1 LNQIKRTKIYLFL
14 IKKIGIMS
22 NIFIALGS
30 NLKNPKEQVEGAIL
44 SIKKIDGVKILSK
57 SNLYETPPFGIL
69 DQPNFVNAV
78 IKIDS
83 NLNPYVL
90 LNKLLKIENIAG
102 RIRLDRNGP
111 RTLDLDIL
119 LFDNL
124 ILNDK
129 NLIIPHPRMHERLF
143 VLLPLKDIDEN
154 IVIPNHGSIKHII
167 KKLTPVNINR
177 IK

>member
-1 LNQIKRTKIYLFL
+1 
-14 IKKIGIMS
+14 MS

-30 NLKNPKEQVEGAIL
+30 NLDNPKEQVKQGIL
-44 SIKKIDGVKILSK
+44 SIKNIKGVRILCESY
-57 SNLYETPPFGIL
+57 LYETPPVGIL
-69 DQPNFVNAV
+69 DQPNFINAA

-83 NLNPYVL
+83 NLSPYEL
-90 LNKLLKIENIAG
+90 LNKLLKIENLAG
-102 RIRLDRNGP
+102 RIRIDKNGP

-154 IVIPNHGSIKHII
+154 VVIPNQGSIKHII
-167 KKLTPVNINR
+167 EGIAPENINR

>member
-1 LNQIKRTKIYLFL
+1 
-14 IKKIGIMS
+14 MS

-30 NLKNPKEQVEGAIL
+30 NLENPKEQVKQGIL
-44 SIKKIDGVKILSK
+44 SIKNIKGVRILCESY
-57 SNLYETPPFGIL
+57 LYETPPVGIL
-69 DQPNFVNAV
+69 DQPNFINAA

-83 NLNPYVL
+83 NLSPYEL
-90 LNKLLKIENIAG
+90 LNKLLKIENLAG
-102 RIRLDRNGP
+102 RIRINKNGP

-119 LFDNL
+119 LFDDL

-154 IVIPNHGSIKHII
+154 VVIPNQGSIKHII
-167 KKLTPVNINR
+167 EGIAPENINR

>member
-1 LNQIKRTKIYLFL
+1 
-14 IKKIGIMS
+14 MS

-30 NLKNPKEQVEGAIL
+30 NLENPKEQVKQGIL
-44 SIKKIDGVKILSK
+44 SIKSIKGVRILCESY
-57 SNLYETPPFGIL
+57 LYETPPVGIL
-69 DQPNFVNAV
+69 DQPNFINAV

-83 NLNPYVL
+83 DLSPYEL
-90 LNKLLKIENIAG
+90 LNKLLKIENLAG
-102 RIRLDRNGP
+102 RIRIDKNGP

-154 IVIPNHGSIKHII
+154 VVIPNQGSIKHII
-167 KKLTPVNINR
+167 EGIAPENINR

>member
-1 LNQIKRTKIYLFL
+1 
-14 IKKIGIMS
+14 MS

-30 NLKNPKEQVEGAIL
+30 NLENPKEQIKQGIL
-44 SIKKIDGVKILSK
+44 SIKDIEGVKILRK
-57 SNLYETPPFGIL
+57 SYLYETPPVGIL
-69 DQPNFVNAV
+69 DQPNFINAV

-83 NLNPYVL
+83 DLSPYEL
-90 LNKLLKIENIAG
+90 LDKLLKIENMAG
-102 RIRLDRNGP
+102 RIRVNKNGP

-124 ILNDK
+124 ILNDE
-129 NLIIPHPRMHERLF
+129 NLTIPHPRMHERLF

-154 IVIPNHGSIKHII
+154 IVIPNQGPIKHII
-167 KKLTPVNINR
+167 KDISPENINR

>member
-1 LNQIKRTKIYLFL
+1 
-14 IKKIGIMS
+14 MS

-30 NLKNPKEQVEGAIL
+30 NLENPKEQVKQGIL
-44 SIKKIDGVKILSK
+44 SIKNIKGVRILCESY
-57 SNLYETPPFGIL
+57 LYETPPVGIL
-69 DQPNFVNAV
+69 DQPNFINAV

-83 NLNPYVL
+83 DLSPYEL
-90 LNKLLKIENIAG
+90 LNKLLKIENLAA
-102 RIRLDRNGP
+102 RIRIDKNGP

-154 IVIPNHGSIKHII
+154 VVIPNQGSIKHII
-167 KKLTPVNINR
+167 EGIAPENINR

>member
-1 LNQIKRTKIYLFL
+1 
-14 IKKIGIMS
+14 MS

-30 NLKNPKEQVEGAIL
+30 NLENPKEQIKQGIL
-44 SIKKIDGVKILSK
+44 SIKDIEGVKILRESY
-57 SNLYETPPFGIL
+57 LYETPPVGIL
-69 DQPNFVNAV
+69 DQPNFINAV

-83 NLNPYVL
+83 DLSPYEL
-90 LNKLLKIENIAG
+90 LDKLLKIENMAG
-102 RIRLDRNGP
+102 RIRVNKNGP

-124 ILNDK
+124 ILNDE
-129 NLIIPHPRMHERLF
+129 NLTIPHPRMHERLF

-154 IVIPNHGSIKHII
+154 ILIPNQGLIKHII
-167 KKLTPVNINR
+167 KDIAPENINR

>member
-1 LNQIKRTKIYLFL
+1 
-14 IKKIGIMS
+14 MS

-30 NLKNPKEQVEGAIL
+30 NLENPKEQIKQGIL
-44 SIKKIDGVKILSK
+44 SIKDIEGVKILRESY
-57 SNLYETPPFGIL
+57 LYVTPPVGIL
-69 DQPNFVNAV
+69 DQPNFINAV

-83 NLNPYVL
+83 NLSPYGL
-90 LNKLLKIENIAG
+90 LDKLLKIENMAG
-102 RIRLDRNGP
+102 RIRVNKNGP

-124 ILNDK
+124 ILNDE
-129 NLIIPHPRMHERLF
+129 NLTIPHPRMHERLF

-154 IVIPNHGSIKHII
+154 ILIPNQGLIKHII
-167 KKLTPVNINR
+167 KDIAPENINR

>member
-1 LNQIKRTKIYLFL
+1 ML

-30 NLKNPKEQVEGAIL
+30 NQKNPKKQVKSGIL
-44 SIKKIDGVKILSK
+44 SIKKIDGVEILSE
-57 SNLYETPPFGIL
+57 SNLYKTPPVGIL

-83 NLNPYVL
+83 NLRPHEL
-90 LNKLLKIENIAG
+90 LNKLIQIENIAG
-102 RIRLDRNGP
+102 RIRLHKNGP

-124 ILNDK
+124 ILNDE
-129 NLIIPHPRMHERLF
+129 NLTIPHPRMHKRLF
-143 VLLPLKDIDEN
+143 VLMPLMDIDEN
-154 IVIPNHGSIKHII
+154 IVIPNHGPIKHII
-167 KKLTPVNINR
+167 DKLAPENINR